1 MAATD
6 TVGDGAV
13 GLTRVRVVVTDVVC
27 PLAPAEAVATV
38 VTQAAAVVVLRG
50 WVTVVVVMAAVV
62 VVVGGVTT
70 QGAGETVL
78 MTELTLLG
86 WVDITILD

>member
-1 MAATD
+1 M
-6 TVGDGAV
+6 
-13 GLTRVRVVVTDVVC
+13 GLTMLRVVVTDVVC

-62 VVVGGVTT
+62 VVGGVTT
-70 QGAGETVL
+70 QGAGGTVL
-78 MTELTLLG
+78 MTELTLLD